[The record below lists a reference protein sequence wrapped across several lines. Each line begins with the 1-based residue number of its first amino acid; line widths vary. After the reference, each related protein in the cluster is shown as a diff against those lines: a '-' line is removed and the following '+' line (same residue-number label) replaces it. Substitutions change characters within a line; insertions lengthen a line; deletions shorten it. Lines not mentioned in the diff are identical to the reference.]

1 MPTIHRQPDGVGML
15 IEAFDTQQQAPAPPP
30 QHPQGPGQY
39 PGSVPV
45 VAANPAF
52 YANLGSIN
60 DGFEGELQFYI
71 DGAFAPNNTAAMGPD
86 GWLLGTPGFS

>member
-1 MPTIHRQPDGVGML
+1 MYLSSPPSSMPNIHRQPDGVGML
-15 IEAFDTQQQAPAPPP
+15 IEAFDTQQQ
-30 QHPQGPGQY
+30 QQY
-39 PGSVPV
+39 PGSSIPV

-52 YANLGSIN
+52 YANLGTIN

-71 DGAFAPNNTAAMGPD
+71 DGAFAPNTTAAMGPE